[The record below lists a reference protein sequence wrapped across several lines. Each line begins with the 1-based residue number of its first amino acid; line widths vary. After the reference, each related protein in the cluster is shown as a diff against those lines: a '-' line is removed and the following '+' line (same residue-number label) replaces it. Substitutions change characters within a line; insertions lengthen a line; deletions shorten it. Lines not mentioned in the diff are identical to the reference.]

1 MYQWGVST
9 GALDR
14 RCTLNGLRSSVNRA
28 TGKLV
33 WDATS
38 QRTVSFAQ
46 VGSASKKLK
55 EGEDASSGAKV
66 EDQYL
71 TLKLVRGVTEA
82 GSLQFGA
89 DDLQD
94 QVLKMPGKTLE
105 DHVGVLFAANGRPG
119 DEKNYKCS
127 ILKDKTLFSVE
138 SSELVD
144 GYQVV
149 YLTLRGG

>member
-1 MYQWGVST
+1 MGQTEHEFIRTAAKSYTEVTGLPVGATFYERMYQWGVST

-105 DHVGVLFAANGRPG
+105 DHVGVLFAANGRPVR
-119 DEKNYKCS
+119 
-127 ILKDKTLFSVE
+127 LK
-138 SSELVD
+138 
-144 GYQVV
+144 
-149 YLTLRGG
+149 R